1 VTPERF
7 ELVLQ
12 VYDAMNR
19 RDIEALRE
27 LGRRYP
33 DYTWR
38 NAPDMLDTAE
48 RDSASG
54 LDYVEEEVFGAFD
67 RNHTEIEQVVDID
80 PETAALVVRH
90 RVRGAISGAKG
101 ERREVHL
108 WRVRAD
114 GSVTLQ
120 EFLTLEEGRAAAI
133 E

>member
-7 ELVLQ
+7 EVVRQ

-19 RDIEALRE
+19 RDVEALRE
-27 LGRRYP
+27 LVRRYP
-33 DYTWR
+33 NYSWR

-48 RDSASG
+48 RDSQSG
-54 LDYVEEEVFGAFD
+54 LAYVEDEVFGAFD

-80 PETAALVVRH
+80 PETAALIVRH
-90 RVRGAISGAKG
+90 RVRGAMSGAEG

-108 WRVRAD
+108 WRVRED
-114 GSVTLQ
+114 GSVTLR
-120 EFLTLEEGRAAAI
+120 EFLTLEEARAAA